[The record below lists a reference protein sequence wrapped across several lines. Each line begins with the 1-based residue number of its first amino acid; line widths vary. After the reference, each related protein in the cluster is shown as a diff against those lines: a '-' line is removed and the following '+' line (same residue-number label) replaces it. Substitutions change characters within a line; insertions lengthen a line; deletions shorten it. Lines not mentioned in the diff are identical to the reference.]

1 MTSDGP
7 TRSLPV
13 ETGRSDAPNT
23 ADGHHGRSP
32 GAGGPGPLR
41 SPRQAI
47 ILSGSIGKG
56 HDSVAEACRQALG
69 GAGLAVDVLDCMA
82 MLGGPGARA
91 GAAVFR
97 RLISV
102 PALYDGIHFSHLRNG
117 TWLPSMFERT
127 SLRQA
132 LPVLRDRLASASPRP
147 LVVSVFP
154 TGVSA
159 TARLKR
165 ENPGITAVAVCTDA
179 CAHRLWV
186 ADGTDLYVVRSSLAA
201 MTVRRYAPEAP
212 VAIVPPPVRPQFYR
226 TRSRRQARD
235 ALGVPQDATCVLLMA
250 GGWGLGP
257 LAESAAALADA
268 GVWVLAVAGLN
279 RALHARLRSVAAG
292 RSRVVPFGM
301 TDRVPELMAAADGVV
316 TSAGQTCNE
325 ARVVGRWLVVL
336 DVVPGHGR
344 ENTLHELELGAA
356 LSCSP
361 DPASVVAAVRVMV
374 EEQPE
379 LPSWPVHSAADWET
393 AFFGALA
400 RAGID
405 ARGSQTRS
413 LERAGRGGPQMAGH
427 RAAVA
432 RAAEPHPPP
441 KPRQGTPEHGAHPH
455 DLDLV
460 R

>member
-1 MTSDGP
+1 MTIDRP
-7 TRSLPV
+7 TGTPRLQ
-13 ETGRSDAPNT
+13 
-23 ADGHHGRSP
+23 
-32 GAGGPGPLR
+32 AGGPDAQPADDGTGVSAETTGSAQEGSR
-41 SPRQAI
+41 RFSEAV

-56 HDSVAEACRQALG
+56 HDSVAEACRAALD
-69 GAGLAVDVLDCMA
+69 GAGLAAEVLDCMA

-102 PALYDGIHFSHLRNG
+102 PAVYDGIHFSHLRNG
-117 TWLPSMFERT
+117 TRLPSLFERA
-127 SLRQA
+127 SLRQV
-132 LPVLRDRLASASPRP
+132 LPVLRRRMAETGPRP

-159 TARLKR
+159 TARLKEER
-165 ENPGITAVAVCTDA
+165 PGITAVTVCTDA

-186 ADGTDLYVVRSSLAA
+186 AEGTDLYVVRSALAA

-212 VAIVPPPVRPQFYR
+212 VAVVPPPVRAPFYEALAK
-226 TRSRRQARD
+226 TEAR
-235 ALGVPQDATCVLLMA
+235 ATLGVPEDATCVLLMA

-257 LAESAAALADA
+257 LAETAAALAGA
-268 GVWVLAVAGLN
+268 GFWVLAVAGLN
-279 RALHARLRSVAAG
+279 ATLHARLRAVAAEH
-292 RSRVVPFGM
+292 RRVVPFGM

-361 DPASVVAAVRVMV
+361 DPEAVVAAVRVMV
-374 EEQPE
+374 AERPD
-379 LPSWPVHSAADWET
+379 LAPWPVHSSADWEK

-400 RAGID
+400 GAGID
-405 ARGSQTRS
+405 PTS
-413 LERAGRGGPQMAGH
+413 
-427 RAAVA
+427 
-432 RAAEPHPPP
+432 
-441 KPRQGTPEHGAHPH
+441 
-455 DLDLV
+455 
-460 R
+460 